1 MAILFG
7 VLLWCLYIVV
17 SAALNAIRPL
27 GLGSAIPQVGLSFGS
42 AANIV
47 RLIHARGRA
56 TPRALAVALVVLAI
70 LIGEWALL
78 FMESSNISG

>member
-7 VLLWCLYIVV
+7 VLLWCLYIVIC
-17 SAALNAIRPL
+17 AARNAIRPL
-27 GLGSAIPQVGLSFGS
+27 GLGSAIPQVGLTFGS
-42 AANIV
+42 GADIV

-56 TPRALAVALVVLAI
+56 TPRAIAVALVYLAI

-78 FMESSNISG
+78 FMESPEVGG